1 MTHLQGKMDRS
12 LWQKQATTWFLHS
25 TYQRTFNLTNQ
36 HHQELAL
43 VAPIDFPSLPGGIY
57 LPYPIFDEVF
67 GTIQQLQKVT
77 LHENQLVFYLDQ
89 KKVTVTMGE
98 TLDSRLQIHASI
110 LPSECLFLRKI
121 QENNEM
127 TGFDYPLSAFS
138 SAKTFPFRQEIQGLF
153 SNELTDKQQSLTY
166 LVGRGRG
173 LTPSGDDFLLGWL
186 LVQQLKQDNLENNE
200 LIMQKAKSP
209 DYTTDVSRHYLRQA
223 ATGCY
228 SQALLNLAKTLVE
241 PANEQVMAQRIAEIV
256 AHGHSSGADTLAGI
270 AVTLIEMRRRK

>member
-1 MTHLQGKMDRS
+1 MQ
-12 LWQKQATTWFLHS
+12 
-25 TYQRTFNLTNQ
+25 
-36 HHQELAL
+36 
-43 VAPIDFPSLPGGIY
+43 
-57 LPYPIFDEVF
+57 
-67 GTIQQLQKVT
+67 
-77 LHENQLVFYLDQ
+77 
-89 KKVTVTMGE
+89 
-98 TLDSRLQIHASI
+98 
-110 LPSECLFLRKI
+110 KI

-153 SNELTDKQQSLTY
+153 SNEITDKQQSLTY

-186 LVQQLKQDNLENNE
+186 LVQQLKQDNRENNE
-200 LIMQKAKSP
+200 LIMQKAQSP

-228 SQALLNLAKTLVE
+228 SQALLNLAKALLETT
-241 PANEQVMAQRIAEIV
+241 NEQVMAHRIADII

-270 AVTLIEMRRRK
+270 AATLIEMRRKK